1 MTQWSDHFKNRPEL
15 SELYG
20 QIDRLYKGLDGLI
33 KAIEEAEGDPERI
46 TKALEMAKIIRKAHN
61 DGEDEL

>member
-20 QIDRLYKGLDGLI
+20 QIDRLYKGLSGLI
-33 KAIEEAEGDPERI
+33 DAIESAEGDPKRI
-46 TKALEMAKIIRKAHN
+46 TKALELAKIIRKAHN
-61 DGEDEL
+61 DGEDEI